1 MSQMDVYVLLQTLIS
16 GILVGGIYCLI
27 GIGLTVIFGVM
38 RVINASHGELIMLA
52 MYISYFL
59 HQAFG
64 LNPLFSVVVTAPAL
78 FLVGCVM
85 QRGFVGRLRGSY
97 AEDNSLLLT
106 FGLGLVLANSV
117 LLIAGA
123 DYRVVETAYSRAV
136 WHVGGLSVSV
146 AYLFSFGMALL
157 FTAALYFFFM
167 RSDLGLA
174 IRATTQNRTAATLVG
189 VDVERVSWI
198 SFGLGAA
205 LAGVAGA
212 LLTPIFYLY
221 PTVGGLFTIKAF
233 VVVVLGGMGSI
244 VGAIYGGLALGI
256 VESLGAVYIS
266 TGYKDAIGF
275 IAFVLILVFRP
286 GGLASG
292 SRL

>member
-1 MSQMDVYVLLQTLIS
+1 MHVFLQTLI
-16 GILVGGIYCLI
+16 GGVLLGGIYCLI

-38 RVINASHGELIMLA
+38 RVINASHGDLIMVA
-52 MYISYFL
+52 MYLSYFV
-59 HQAFG
+59 HRSTG
-64 LNPLFSVVVTAPAL
+64 MDPLASVILTAPTL
-78 FLVGCVM
+78 FVLGVII
-85 QRGFVGRLRGSY
+85 QQGFVSHLRGAY

-106 FGLGLVLANSV
+106 FGLGLIMANTI
-117 LLIAGA
+117 LLLSTA
-123 DYRVVETAYSRAV
+123 DFRVVETPYSHAV
-136 WHVGGLSVSV
+136 VRIAGLSISV
-146 AYLFSFGMALL
+146 AYMFSFAMALL
-157 FTAALYFFFM
+157 VTVALYFFFM

-174 IRATTQNRTAATLVG
+174 IRATTQNRMAAGLVG
-189 VDVERVSWI
+189 VDVDRVSSI

-233 VVVVLGGMGSI
+233 EVVVLGGMGSI
-244 VGAIYGGLALGI
+244 IGAIYGGLALGI
-256 VESLGAVYIS
+256 VESFGAVYVS

-286 GGLASG
+286 GGLAG
-292 SRL
+292 RSRF